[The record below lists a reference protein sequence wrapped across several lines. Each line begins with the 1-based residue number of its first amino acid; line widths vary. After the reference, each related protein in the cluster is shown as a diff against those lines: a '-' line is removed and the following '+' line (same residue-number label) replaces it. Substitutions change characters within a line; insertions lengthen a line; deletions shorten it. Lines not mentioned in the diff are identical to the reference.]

1 MGKLFSI
8 FSKKTKELTCNEE
21 VGILDIRN
29 NYIYTRDGNVIAGLK
44 IYSINT
50 QLLTER
56 EKQNLINELYPDGID
71 ATTLNDI
78 LWFDS
83 DWILESLG
91 VKEEEE

>member
-50 QLLTER
+50 
-56 EKQNLINELYPDGID
+56 Y
-71 ATTLNDI
+71 
-78 LWFDS
+78 
-83 DWILESLG
+83 
-91 VKEEEE
+91 